1 MREEDFQSAGGV
13 RIHMREWLPD
23 GAPRAV
29 VVICHGVNSH
39 GGQHAL
45 TAEQLAPRGF
55 AVYAVDLRG
64 RGKSEGPRFYV
75 EDIAEYG
82 GRARAD
88 RDRQGLIRGFR
99 QTKDGPDL
107 SADDLRSL
115 PQVSSLRVRQVG
127 GN

>member
-75 EDIAEYG
+75 EDIAEYVV
-82 GRARAD
+82 D
-88 RDRQGLIRGFR
+88 VRGFR